1 MREVQNTVM
10 KHLKTQSSKKNH
22 SIVGWFGFE
31 GTLKPPQ
38 PQPLPW
44 ARMPPTSSG
53 CPGLIQPGLGH
64 LQGWGTHSSGQQCQG
79 LTTLWVKNLF
89 LTSNLDVLSCTFH
102 KWLLKATQC
111 LCSLSSKELCPPEVP
126 SQLDSCTCTLGIG
139 LTWLPHIHPCQKNN
153 VFHEESYFFQ
163 APLYSHPSPL

>member
-1 MREVQNTVM
+1 MAWVGRD
-10 KHLKTQSSKKNH
+10 LKAYPRQATAM
-22 SIVGWFGFE
+22 VW
-31 GTLKPPQ
+31 L
-38 PQPLPW
+38 PLLAQAAQDP
-44 ARMPPTSSG
+44 
-53 CPGLIQPGLGH
+53 IQPSLECF
-64 LQGWGTHSSGQQCQG
+64 QGWGIHHITGQQCQG

-139 LTWLPHIHPCQKNN
+139 LTWLPHIHPCQRNN

-163 APLYSHPSPL
+163 APLYSHPSPLCL

>member
-1 MREVQNTVM
+1 MQQATEES
-10 KHLKTQSSKKNH
+10 HLFPLTNAPKKEDIIEWLGGDLKAHTEPNPCH
-22 SIVGWFGFE
+22 GL
-31 GTLKPPQ
+31 GT
-38 PQPLPW
+38 
-44 ARMPPTSSG
+44 PTSSG
-53 CPGLIQPGLGH
+53 CPGSIQPGLGH

-139 LTWLPHIHPCQKNN
+139 LTWLPHIHPCQRNN

-163 APLYSHPSPL
+163 APLYSHPSPLCL